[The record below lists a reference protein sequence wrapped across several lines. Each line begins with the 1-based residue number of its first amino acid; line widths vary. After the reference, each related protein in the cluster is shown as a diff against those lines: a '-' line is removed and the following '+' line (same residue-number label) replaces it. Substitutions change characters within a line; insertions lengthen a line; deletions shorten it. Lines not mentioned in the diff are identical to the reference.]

1 VNHETGQRP
10 ACWPWRRDG
19 KPEAADPAATHPVD
33 PGYSLERTARR
44 ARRTSSCRG
53 AREHG
58 CGVVEGVEMLVQL
71 AMQLFTLWTCIVPE
85 EEVFQKAVAGA
96 PMVTPAPIRPNGWE
110 PGRILSG

>member
-1 VNHETGQRP
+1 
-10 ACWPWRRDG
+10 
-19 KPEAADPAATHPVD
+19 
-33 PGYSLERTARR
+33 
-44 ARRTSSCRG
+44 
-53 AREHG
+53 
-58 CGVVEGVEMLVQL
+58 MLVQL